1 MDLERYEEIIKKG
14 EKTEWYG
21 IEVPIDL
28 VNNSVR
34 MAAENLSN
42 EIDKL
47 ESELDVDVKGTKHQS
62 KRGYIDI
69 LKRNLQNLPYTFNG
83 DVLLVKKKRI
93 EAEMKPKEEKKRT
106 SRRTKK
112 SVKKDEVVIEEK
124 SKTPTKKGGT
134 KNSDLIFGKK

>member
-1 MDLERYEEIIKKG
+1 MDLDRYQEIIKKG

-21 IEVPIDL
+21 AEVPIDL
-28 VNNSVR
+28 INGSVR
-34 MAAENLSN
+34 MAAENLSH

-47 ESELDVDVKGTKHQS
+47 ESELDGDVKGTKYQS
-62 KRGYIDI
+62 KKGYIDI

-83 DVLLVKKKRI
+83 DVLLTKKKKI

-106 SRRTKK
+106 SRRTKI

-124 SKTPTKKGGT
+124 SEAPKKKGGT